1 MYRDQGLKSGTA
13 WLSTTNWFGN
23 LKYRTE
29 LYLLATRKSETYSR
43 ILVMDLKTL
52 SRAGLKL
59 VCDQLS
65 FTHIW
70 IRAGGVYWDK
80 GTNPHQFF

>member
-1 MYRDQGLKSGTA
+1 MYRDQSLKSGTA
-13 WLSTTNWFGN
+13 WLPTTNWFGN

-52 SRAGLKL
+52 S
-59 VCDQLS
+59 
-65 FTHIW
+65 
-70 IRAGGVYWDK
+70 
-80 GTNPHQFF
+80 